1 MANLEYIYYTPQRP
15 EIQSGAVKWVL
26 DKAIRNVDRLPQI
39 FWESGEPWRE
49 ANVWALELCRNR
61 DVKLKT
67 AHSLFEHLHKYAIWL
82 EKERI
87 DWRHFPKTKA
97 ERVLDRFRGFLIDSR
112 EAGLLKPS
120 TTTTRMN
127 AVIRF
132 YRYAAGRNFV
142 SHDAPKFQDQSVV
155 LRYFDTAGFERTMN
169 RVTTD
174 LSIPNRG
181 RPGLRLEDGLLPI
194 SRQHM
199 TELLQFAKENCSEE
213 LHLMLMVGFFTG
225 ARLGTITTLHL
236 QALENALPDPEVKG
250 MLSIPVGPGTGID
263 TKFDVHGHLMIP
275 NELMKNL
282 KAYATSRRHLNRVI
296 KAADVNKS
304 YIFLTRHSNPYTIA
318 AVGREMVTLRRSGHA
333 AGLKFL
339 QAFKFHQSRA
349 TFGSWLAAVCLEVAS
364 VKAAVEFV
372 KRAMHHKEASTTFGY
387 ITFLEHTGA
396 KIEVANAFTQAFLG
410 LQTRTRKT
418 GVTDA

>member
-1 MANLEYIYYTPQRP
+1 MANLEYIHYIPHRP
-15 EIQSGAVKWVL
+15 EVQAGTLKWVQ
-26 DKAIRNVDRLPQI
+26 DKAIRSVDRLPQI
-39 FWESGEPWRE
+39 LWESGEPWRE

-67 AHSLFEHLHKYAIWL
+67 VHSLFGHLHQYAVWL
-82 EKERI
+82 AKEQI

-97 ERVLDRFRGFLIDSR
+97 ERVLDRFRGYLINSR
-112 EAGLLKPS
+112 EIGLLKPS
-120 TTTTRMN
+120 TTTARMN

-142 SHDAPKFQDQSVV
+142 SHDAPKFQDRAVV

-174 LSIPNRG
+174 LSIPNRA

-199 TELLQFAKENCSEE
+199 TDLLQFAKENCSEE

-225 ARLGTITTLHL
+225 ARLGTITTLRV
-236 QALENALPDPEVKG
+236 QALDNALPDPEVRG
-250 MLSIPVGPGTGID
+250 MWSIPVGPGTGIA

-275 NELMKNL
+275 DELMRTL
-282 KAYATSRRHLNRVI
+282 KAYATSRRHLDRVI
-296 KAADVNKS
+296 KATNANKS
-304 YIFLTRHSNPYTIA
+304 YLFLTRHSNPYTVA
-318 AVGREMVTLRRSGHA
+318 AVDREMVTLRRSGQA

-349 TFGSWLAAVCLEVAS
+349 TFGTWLVTICLEVAS
-364 VKAAVEFV
+364 VKAAIEFV
-372 KRAMHHKEASTTFGY
+372 KRAMHHKDASTTFGY
-387 ITFLEHTGA
+387 ITFIEHTEA
-396 KIEVANAFTQAFLG
+396 KIEIANAFTQAFLG
-410 LQTRTRKT
+410 LQTRKT
-418 GVTDA
+418 GATHA